1 MNAIGNLQR
10 VALRDVWDNEPNE
23 FTPWLEKNIDVLNDT
38 IGLSISIVEREHK
51 PTERLSV
58 DLLGEIETETDTG
71 LVVIENQL
79 EASNHDHLGK
89 LITYLTAIDAKVGI
103 WIVADPKPEHVG
115 AITWLNQTYSADF
128 YLVKLEAIRVG
139 ESLPAPLLT
148 LIVGSNEESKRA
160 IEEKKEVVERHSLRQ
175 EFWTQL
181 LDRARV
187 RTPLHASIS
196 AGIGGALSTTV
207 KRGLSLKYAIR
218 QGDSGVGLYID
229 RGRNNPNENYEIFQV
244 LEDVKGEIEE
254 SFGEPLEWEQR
265 DDTRV
270 CRIVKSQVSQG
281 GYRNEVED
289 WEEIQDA
296 MIDAM
301 VRLNKA
307 LEPHIEMIDT

>member
-1 MNAIGNLQR
+1 MNAVGNLQR
-10 VALRDVWDNEPNE
+10 VALRDVWDNEPND
-23 FTPWLEKNIDVLNDT
+23 FTPWLEKNINVLNDT

-58 DLLGEIETETDTG
+58 DLLGEIETDTDTG

-160 IEEKKEVVERHSLRQ
+160 IEEKKEVVERYSLRQ
-175 EFWTQL
+175 QFWTQL
-181 LDRARV
+181 LDRSRE
-187 RTPLHASIS
+187 RTPLHANIS
-196 AGIGGALSTTV
+196 AGIGGGLSTTV
-207 KRGLSLKYAIR
+207 KRGLYLKYAIR
-218 QGDSGVGLYID
+218 QRDSEVGLYID
-229 RGRNNPNENYEIFQV
+229 RGKNNPNENYEIFQA

-254 SFGEPLEWEQR
+254 AFGEPLDWKLLDNKR
-265 DDTRV
+265 A
-270 CRIVKSQVSQG
+270 CRIVKPLSQG

>member
-1 MNAIGNLQR
+1 MNAVGNLQR
-10 VALRDVWDNEPNE
+10 VSLRDVWDNEPNE

-58 DLLGEIETETDTG
+58 DLLGEIETDTDTG

-175 EFWTQL
+175 QFWTQL
-181 LDRARV
+181 LDRSRE
-187 RTPLHASIS
+187 RTPLHANIS

-218 QGDSGVGLYID
+218 QRDSEVGLYID
-229 RGRNNPNENYEIFQV
+229 RGRNNPNENYEIFQA

-254 SFGEPLEWEQR
+254 AFGEPLDWKLLDNKR
-265 DDTRV
+265 A
-270 CRIVKSQVSQG
+270 CRIVKPLSQG

-301 VRLNKA
+301 IRLNDA
-307 LEPHIEMIDT
+307 LEPHIEAF

>member
-1 MNAIGNLQR
+1 MNAVGNLQR
-10 VALRDVWDNEPNE
+10 VSLRDVWDNEPNE

-58 DLLGEIETETDTG
+58 DLLGEIETDTDTG

-175 EFWTQL
+175 QFWTQL
-181 LDRARV
+181 LDRSRE
-187 RTPLHASIS
+187 RTPLHANIS

-218 QGDSGVGLYID
+218 QRDSEVGLYID
-229 RGRNNPNENYEIFQV
+229 RGRNNPNENYEIFQA

-254 SFGEPLEWEQR
+254 AFGEPLDWKLLDNKR
-265 DDTRV
+265 A
-270 CRIVKSQVSQG
+270 CRIVKPLSQG

-307 LEPHIEMIDT
+307 LEPHIDSY

>member
-58 DLLGEIETETDTG
+58 DLLGEIETDTDTG

-175 EFWTQL
+175 QFWTQL
-181 LDRARV
+181 LDRSRE
-187 RTPLHASIS
+187 RTLLHANIS

-218 QGDSGVGLYID
+218 QRDSEVGLYID
-229 RGRNNPNENYEIFQV
+229 RGRNNPNENYEIFQA

-254 SFGEPLEWEQR
+254 AFGEPLDWKLLDNKR
-265 DDTRV
+265 A
-270 CRIVKSQVSQG
+270 CRIVKPLSQG

-307 LEPHIEMIDT
+307 LEPHIDSY

>member
-1 MNAIGNLQR
+1 MNAVGNLQR
-10 VALRDVWDNEPNE
+10 VSLRDVWDNEPNE

-58 DLLGEIETETDTG
+58 DLLGEIETDTDTG

-175 EFWTQL
+175 QFWTQL
-181 LDRARV
+181 LDRSRE
-187 RTPLHASIS
+187 RTPLHANIS

-218 QGDSGVGLYID
+218 QRDSEVGLYID
-229 RGRNNPNENYEIFQV
+229 RGRNNPNENYEIFQA

-254 SFGEPLEWEQR
+254 AFGEPIDWKLLDNKR
-265 DDTRV
+265 A
-270 CRIVKSQVSQG
+270 CRIVKPLSQG

-301 VRLNKA
+301 IRLNDA
-307 LEPHIEMIDT
+307 LEPHIEAF